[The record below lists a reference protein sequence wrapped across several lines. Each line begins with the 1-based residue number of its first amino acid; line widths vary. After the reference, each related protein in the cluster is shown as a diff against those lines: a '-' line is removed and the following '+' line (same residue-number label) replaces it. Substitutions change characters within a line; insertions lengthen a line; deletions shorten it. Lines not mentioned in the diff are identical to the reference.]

1 MQITPEQCRAARGLL
16 SISQQELAKM
26 ANVGLSTVRSF
37 ETEKSIPIANN
48 IKAIQT
54 AFENAGIKFINNGVT
69 LSGER
74 FFPSGRR

>member
-1 MQITPEQCRAARGLL
+1 
-16 SISQQELAKM
+16 M